1 MKLYIIIFITILL
14 SVIFLLAF
22 SSSSA
27 SEPKIGTKA
36 PNFKLYNQNS
46 EFISLSDY
54 EGSNVVIYFFPK
66 AFTPG

>member
-27 SEPKIGTKA
+27 NEPKIGTKA
-36 PNFKLYNQNS
+36 PNFKLYNQNLNL
-46 EFISLSDY
+46 FLYQIMR
-54 EGSNVVIYFFPK
+54 VVMS
-66 AFTPG
+66 